1 MLVITRHAGEEIW
14 IGDDIRIKIL
24 GRTNGPGSVRVGV
37 VAPEEVP
44 ILRPDA
50 KCQEPRNG

>member
-24 GRTNGPGSVRVGV
+24 GRTNGSGSVRVGV